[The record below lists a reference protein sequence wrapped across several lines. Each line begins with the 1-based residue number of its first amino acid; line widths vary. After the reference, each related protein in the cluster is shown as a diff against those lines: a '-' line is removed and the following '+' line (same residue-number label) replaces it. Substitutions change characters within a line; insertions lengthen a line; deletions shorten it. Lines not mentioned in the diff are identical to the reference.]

1 MEDDISGTGGELV
14 AVLLQAQRL
23 LRRGIT
29 VGKRLLTLTSTRM
42 TMHGVT
48 ECRAVVIRLET
59 LAHSPS
65 LALSGMLAWVAEDYS
80 HTTHKANT
88 DISHSRSY
96 VAPFVHPD
104 TTHPHELRHC
114 QDQALGAQWAH
125 WPCSPWP

>member
-59 LAHSPS
+59 
-65 LALSGMLAWVAEDYS
+65 
-80 HTTHKANT
+80 
-88 DISHSRSY
+88 HSRIRLPLLCLECWHGWRRITASY
-96 VAPFVHPD
+96 D
-104 TTHPHELRHC
+104 TQGEYRH
-114 QDQALGAQWAH
+114 Q
-125 WPCSPWP
+125 P